1 MASIFDFLKFKRQAA
16 QEINNEE
23 RSETIPGNI
32 VSNWDSAFA
41 AGKFVDRISVV
52 YGCVNL
58 LASTIASLPI
68 QLNRKIQK
76 GHEPAIDHPYYDLIT
91 KRPNGFQTN
100 FTFWHWTVTQLLMFG
115 NAYIQKIRRNDGT
128 VIELFP
134 MNPISVEVD
143 VREDG
148 LPYYRMNMV
157 STDGTNYY
165 KEYNSDQIIH
175 IKGYTRNGIYGMSAV
190 ETFRSLFD
198 GYSELEQAGTQIAK
212 NAAKP
217 NGVVYYPGNMK
228 EEELQKLKTGWKNG
242 FSGVNSGKTA
252 FLPTTIKLEQAN
264 TGISAQDAEYIEQ
277 KKFSAARIAADIY
290 RVPLHMLGLQ
300 NSPTYASVEAQAIE
314 FVTYT
319 LTPIITNLEQ
329 QIQKQLLDDDNEV
342 YINFNVNGLLR
353 GDVKTRIEYYRFAIE
368 HGVMTPNQ
376 VNEEEDTG
384 IYIPPEKGGD
394 DYVRPLN
401 FAVITNEPKATPT
414 GSISP
419 TT

>member
-1 MASIFDFLKFKRQAA
+1 MALFDFLKFNKKAVDNSIEQ
-16 QEINNEE
+16 
-23 RSETIPGNI
+23 RSETIPGYI
-32 VSNWDSAFA
+32 VQNWDSAFG
-41 AGKFVDRISVV
+41 AGKNVDRISVV

-68 QLNRKIQK
+68 QLNRKLDK
-76 GHEPAIDHPYYDLIT
+76 GHESAVDNVYYNLIT
-91 KRPNGFQTN
+91 KKPNGFQTN
-100 FTFWHWTVTQLLMFG
+100 FTFWHWCVTQLLMFG
-115 NAYIQKIRRNDGT
+115 NVYIQKIRRNDGT
-128 VIELFP
+128 IAELFP
-134 MNPISVEVD
+134 MNPISVEID

-148 LPYYRMNMV
+148 LPYYRMNMT

-198 GYSELEQAGTQIAK
+198 GYNELEQAGTQIAK

-217 NGVVYYPGNMK
+217 SGVIYYPGNMK
-228 EEELQKLKTGWKNG
+228 EEELQKLKTGWKAG
-242 FSGVNSGKTA
+242 FTGTNSGKTA
-252 FLPTTIKLEQAN
+252 FLPQTIKLEVAN
-264 TGISAQDAEYIEQ
+264 TGMSAQDAEYIQQ
-277 KKFSAARIAADIY
+277 KQFNAQRIAADIY

-300 NSPTYASVEAQAIE
+300 NTPTYASVEMQAIE
-314 FVTYT
+314 FVQYT
-319 LTPIITNLEQ
+319 LNPIITNLEQ
-329 QIQKQLLDDDNEV
+329 QIQKQLLDDSDEV
-342 YINFNVNGLLR
+342 YINFNVRGLLR
-353 GDVKTRIEYYRFAIE
+353 GDVKTRIEYYRFALE

-384 IYIPPEKGGD
+384 VYIPAEKGGD

-401 FAVITNEPKATPT
+401 FGVIGGQTQIPTT